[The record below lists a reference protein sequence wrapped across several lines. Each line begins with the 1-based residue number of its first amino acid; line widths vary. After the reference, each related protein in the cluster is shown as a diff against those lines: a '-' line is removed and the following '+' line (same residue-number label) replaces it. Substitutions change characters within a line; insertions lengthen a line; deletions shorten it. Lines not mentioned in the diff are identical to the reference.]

1 MASYQ
6 NTTVTNSK
14 LMLGNYKITFGTVAT
29 SLTIA
34 SAVTACSTNLGAG
47 IINSF
52 KHNVNRYDT
61 QAGNAPDPIEG
72 VAAETFTITGQ
83 LIEYDHDV
91 IVSAMGGMVTSGASA
106 SGSTTADFKTITGG
120 GATTLTPKSFLLTN
134 TRMFTGS
141 GATAITALTYILV
154 HKATFTQ
161 GLSFTAKGD
170 GDSDPI
176 NVIDFEIE
184 GVTNGERAAGDQ
196 LFQIQKWR
204 Y

>member
-6 NTTVTNSK
+6 NTSVTNSK
-14 LMLGNYKITFGTVAT
+14 LMLGNYKITFGSVAT
-29 SLTIA
+29 SMNIA

-52 KHNVNRYDT
+52 KHNITRYDT

-72 VAAETFTITGQ
+72 VAAETFVITGQ
-83 LIEYDHDV
+83 LIEYDHDA
-91 IVSAMGGMVTSGASA
+91 IVSAMGGIVTSGASA
-106 SGSTTADFKTITGG
+106 AGSTTADFKTITGG
-120 GATTLTPKSFLLTN
+120 GATTLIPKAFLLTN

-141 GATAITALTYILV
+141 AATAITALTYVLV

-161 GLSFTAKGD
+161 GLSFTAKAD
-170 GDSDPI
+170 GDADPI

-184 GVTNGERAAGDQ
+184 GVTDGTRTAGDQ
-196 LFQIQKWR
+196 LFQLQKWR